1 MFLVEKVI
9 DIVDHAGNL
18 VLNKLQSGFTV
29 SQKGRI
35 DLVTDADRG
44 SEEYIVQQLRKEF
57 PGHSI
62 VGEENGRHEMQ
73 GSDYVWYIDPLD
85 GTTNYV
91 HRVPYFAVSVALAHK
106 GEIILGVVYNPASGE
121 RFTAEKE
128 KGSFLNGS
136 RIRVSETECL
146 EQSLLVTGF
155 PYDIRTTERD
165 NMAEFARV
173 TKRSQG
179 VRRTGSA
186 ALDLCHVA
194 CGRFDG
200 YWEANVNVWDIAAGS
215 LIVTEAGGKVT
226 NCLGETL
233 DVHGRE
239 VLASNGVIHAEL
251 VAAVGS

>member
-9 DIVDHAGNL
+9 DIVDHAGDL
-18 VLNKLQSGFTV
+18 VLDKLKSGFTV

-35 DLVTDADRG
+35 EMVTDADRG
-44 SEEYIVQQLRKEF
+44 LRRYVQQLRKEF
-57 PGHSI
+57 PATALWEKKTAATRCRAAITSGI
-62 VGEENGRHEMQ
+62 LIR
-73 GSDYVWYIDPLD
+73 D

-91 HRVPYFAVSVALAHK
+91 HRVPYFAVSVALAHRAR
-106 GEIILGVVYNPASGE
+106 LFWRVYNPASGD
-121 RFTAEKE
+121 RFTAEKG
-128 KGSFLNGS
+128 KGAFLNGS

-173 TKRSQG
+173 TRKSQG

-186 ALDLCHVA
+186 ALDLCNVA

-200 YWEANVNVWDIAAGS
+200 YWETNINVWDIAAGS
-215 LIVTEAGGKVT
+215 LVVTEAGGKVT
-226 NCLGETL
+226 NISGQTL
-233 DVHGRE
+233 DLHGRE
-239 VLASNGVIHAEL
+239 VLASNGIIHAEL
-251 VAAVGS
+251 VEAVGR